1 MDSEGL
7 YPFSIVF
14 EDDTLPAL
22 HAAADSFIDAEAW
35 VKTIN
40 NNIDIQVNS
49 GRDGAMHPQTS
60 RDQDTENSDLKDKSP
75 KADEEERTVGLDPRL
90 PRPKFEKR
98 LLRQRSRQASFIVVV
113 DSADEDEDDG
123 PAAFIGAASENI
135 HPGPTA
141 TAARKFDKHATPKD
155 SRGAS
160 HSSAKRTL
168 SCDPN
173 LTLGIPAHFQGLANY
188 LYDIS
193 VPHPADWT
201 LVRLENR
208 LRIFRDDNFADGWM
222 TSAGYYEKP
231 LLTRELVLGSPSV
244 IAQYLLDVK
253 DTRKSWDVAF
263 LHGNVLDRKNSKSS
277 GGRTMRANEDTVVY
291 ATKPIAVLPPF
302 TSPQIAARSFCV
314 RRFTKTLADGSVLIA
329 FDSDA
334 PSVKPEKHIAKSN
347 EVKARMRGGFWIN
360 SAGST
365 NMSED
370 SAASQLPAFAEQ
382 SSIVTM
388 FLQVDAKGWVG
399 AESMFGSATHLESY
413 FTEHMLMSVAG
424 LRNFVESQIYVSG
437 APLRAPTDTYKAAA
451 LTTRNLLGRSSVT
464 SDKIA
469 QASETVANH
478 VITASP
484 PTDTSAET
492 TSASETHKS
501 AVADLSLTELEAMD
515 SEIRSWSLIDY
526 IDGSKCQDTSDS
538 SVMKCWSE
546 TDASIFQLRGSNY
559 LEDHIKVTS
568 LPSCLRLVA
577 CDLTVRRG
585 AHGSSTASDGGS
597 EDILPLERV
606 AWMEH
611 GLVQRV
617 QRRYG
622 PKAPFL
628 FVINF
633 MIPGGMNNIM
643 YFRVPDATGP
653 EEEGNCTAV
662 QMLRKFMRT
671 DVDDEYR
678 NARLKIIPNVV
689 EGGWVVKRGVG
700 NKPAIIGKKITQ
712 TYHAGKNW
720 FEIDVDIGSSRVAG
734 AILGLVKGYT
744 KVLVIDIAFL
754 LEGKTAAELP
764 ERMLGSARYFRINL
778 DELAEFPE

>member
-7 YPFSIVF
+7 YPFSIIF

-22 HAAADSFIDAEAW
+22 HAAADSFIDAKAW
-35 VKTIN
+35 VQTIN

-49 GRDGAMHPQTS
+49 GRDGCMHTETP
-60 RDQDTENSDLKDKSP
+60 RDQDTENSDHKDKSP
-75 KADEEERTVGLDPRL
+75 KTDEKERTEGLEPGL

-98 LLRQRSRQASFIVVV
+98 LLRHRSRQASFIVVV
-113 DSADEDEDDG
+113 DSGDEDEYDG
-123 PAAFIGAASENI
+123 PAAPMN
-135 HPGPTA
+135 
-141 TAARKFDKHATPKD
+141 AARESTHSKRTHLAAGSYDGHATPKD
-155 SRGAS
+155 CLGTSND
-160 HSSAKRTL
+160 SAKLAFT
-168 SCDPN
+168 CEPN
-173 LTLGIPAHFQGLANY
+173 LTHGIPAHFQGLAKY

-201 LVRLENR
+201 LVRLANR
-208 LRIFRDDNFADGWM
+208 LRIFRDDDFADGWM
-222 TSAGYYEKP
+222 NSADYYENP

-263 LHGNVLDRKNSKSS
+263 LRGRILDRKHSS
-277 GGRTMRANEDTVVY
+277 SSAGRTMAVDEDTAVY
-291 ATKPIAVLPPF
+291 ATKPIALLSPLA
-302 TSPQIAARSFCV
+302 SPQIAARSFCI
-314 RRFTKTLADGSVLIA
+314 RRFTKPLANGSVLIV

-334 PSVKPEKHIAKSN
+334 PSVKPDKHIAKSN
-347 EVKARMRGGFWIN
+347 EVKARMRGGFWI
-360 SAGST
+360 SPVAPT
-365 NMSED
+365 NIGNKL
-370 SAASQLPAFAEQ
+370 AASQSPAFAEQ

-399 AESMFGSATHLESY
+399 AGSMFGSTMHLESY
-413 FTEHMLMSVAG
+413 LTEHMLMSVAG
-424 LRNFVESQIYVSG
+424 LRNFVENQIHASG
-437 APLRAPTDTYKAAA
+437 APLCAPSNADKATVSTAHQPSGHS
-451 LTTRNLLGRSSVT
+451 TVT
-464 SDKIA
+464 SVDIG
-469 QASETVANH
+469 QASDTVANKR
-478 VITASP
+478 ITASP
-484 PTDTSAET
+484 SAGTSAET
-492 TSASETHKS
+492 TIANETSKS
-501 AVADLSLTELEAMD
+501 AVADLSISELRAMD
-515 SEIRSWSLIDY
+515 SEIRSWSLIDH
-526 IDGSKCQDTSDS
+526 IDGSKCQNTSDS
-538 SVMKCWSE
+538 SVIKCWSE
-546 TDASIFQLRGSNY
+546 TDARIFQLRGSNY
-559 LEDHIKVTS
+559 LEDHVKVTS

-577 CDLTVRRG
+577 CDLTMRRG
-585 AHGSSTASDGGS
+585 GHGSATASDGGS
-597 EDILPLERV
+597 EDILPVERV
-606 AWMEH
+606 AWTER

-617 QRRYG
+617 QRKYG

-628 FVINF
+628 LVINF

-643 YFRVPDATGP
+643 YFRVPDAAGP

-662 QMLRKFMRT
+662 QMLRKYMSP

-764 ERMLGSARYFRINL
+764 ERMLGSARYFRMNL